1 MSKKNSW
8 FSIIGLYAGLGVLV
22 AAVMIWLYRSCE
34 YFHSL
39 FLDKITPPGAVA
51 AEADAAK
58 IAEEARVATEHAANL
73 SFGILV
79 FILLLQVFAFVTAI
93 LVFRNLSRCG
103 DPIRIRMKRLDSAEL
118 FLDLPL
124 YFGLF
129 GTVSS
134 FVIMSLN
141 PQVSRLIAYSSTLVG
156 ILFSVILRLTLQYP
170 IRQRFISELP
180 ADAAEKG
187 ASK

>member
-1 MSKKNSW
+1 MNKKQKM
-8 FSIIGLYAGLGVLV
+8 FSFIGLYAGLGVLV
-22 AAVMIWLYRSCE
+22 TAVMLWLYNGCE
-34 YFHSL
+34 FFHSL
-39 FLDKITPPGAVA
+39 FLDKITPPGSVA

-58 IAEEARVATEHAANL
+58 IAEEARAATEHAANL

-93 LVFRNLSRCG
+93 IVFRRLSQCG
-103 DPIRIRMKRLDSAEL
+103 DPIQIRMKRLDSAEL

-156 ILFSVILRLTLQYP
+156 ILFSVILRLSLQYP

-180 ADAAEKG
+180 ADTAAKG
-187 ASK
+187 VLK